1 VTAVLSIIAAFAVL
15 MLPGALMG
23 AALGLRGWVLVG
35 SSPAVTV
42 GATGVLVAWY
52 GLVGI
57 TWSAATAGIGLVVLV
72 LVAAAVTR
80 PWRRTAPLSP
90 VRYRLSHHVAI
101 GGALALTASL
111 GAVVVHRGTIGLT
124 GIPQYWDAMFHA
136 NVVRFIAA
144 TGEADSS
151 ALAAIAQPANTEY
164 YYPHTYHTLGA
175 LLFDAGMQ
183 PAQVVLNSISAC
195 FPAVFALSLVALL
208 RVVLPRP
215 VTVFAGAL
223 LAGTFASFPY
233 DLIDFGPL
241 LPLALGIAVAP
252 AACAL
257 CVLLVRRP
265 SIGIGAALV
274 VTAVGLLTTHPA
286 AAAGAALMMAFLLV
300 AGAPEDRPWG
310 HRRALVAL
318 AAAGGGA
325 LLVAFPSLRGVT
337 GAAGSAT
344 AVDWP
349 ASATP
354 GSAAGQL
361 LFFNQDSASPQLLL
375 AVLAAV
381 GAAVALRS
389 AAVRPFLLAAGVFLA
404 LFVLAAAYDTPLSA
418 RLTAIW
424 WNDRWRLAAQFVVPA
439 AVLAAVG
446 LTWAKDRVMSGVDRL
461 TARAGPRWR
470 VPPRLA
476 GITAPVVVAALV
488 VLVAF
493 GTHGGYR
500 DHNANRVAVPYTDG
514 PTVSAGEQAAYEE
527 LARLWDGGAVLNDPA
542 DGSPWA
548 YALEGLPLVF
558 KAPLTA
564 PSDPEDFGPDRYT
577 LLERFA
583 EDFDDREVQA
593 AVASLDVRWVLVGEG
608 FASPNASRAPGLEDL
623 QRVDGL
629 ELVWS
634 NDVADIY
641 RVERSV
647 S

>member
-1 VTAVLSIIAAFAVL
+1 MTAVLSIIAAFAIL
-15 MLPGALMG
+15 TLPGALVG
-23 AALGLRGWVLVG
+23 AALGLRGWLLAG
-35 SSPAVTV
+35 SAPALTV

-52 GLVGI
+52 GLVGLD
-57 TWSAATAGIGLVVLV
+57 WSAASAVVGVVLLAV
-72 LVAAAVTR
+72 VAAAVVR
-80 PWRRTAPLSP
+80 PWRRSVPVTPL
-90 VRYRLSHHVAI
+90 RYRLRHHAAI
-101 GGALALTASL
+101 AGALAVTASL
-111 GAVVVHRGTIGLT
+111 GAFVVHRGTGGLT
-124 GIPQYWDAMFHA
+124 GVPQYWDAMFHA
-136 NVVRFIAA
+136 NAVRYIAT
-144 TGEADSS
+144 TGAADSS

-183 PAQVVLNSISAC
+183 PAQVVLNSLSAC
-195 FPAVFALSLVALL
+195 FPAIFALSLVALL

-265 SIGIGAALV
+265 TIGIGAALV

-300 AGAPEDRPWG
+300 VGDPADRPWRD
-310 HRRALVAL
+310 RRALVAL
-318 AAAGGGA
+318 VVAGVGA
-325 LLVAFPSLRGVT
+325 LLVAFPSLQGVT

-375 AVLAAV
+375 AVLAVLGAV
-381 GAAVALRS
+381 VALRS
-389 AAVRPFLLAAGVFLA
+389 AAVRPFLLAAGLFLA
-404 LFVLAAAYDTPLSA
+404 LFVLAAAYDTPLSS

-446 LTWAKDRVMSGVDRL
+446 FTWAKDRVMSGVERL
-461 TARAGPRWR
+461 SAGRSRWTLPPSLLARTG
-470 VPPRLA
+470 
-476 GITAPVVVAALV
+476 PVVVAVLV
-488 VLVAF
+488 VLLAV
-493 GTHGGYR
+493 GTHWGYR
-500 DHNANRVAVPYTDG
+500 DHNTARVAVPYTDG
-514 PTVSAGEQAAYEE
+514 PTVSTGERAAYEE

-583 EDFDDREVQA
+583 EDFDDAEVQA
-593 AVASLDVRWVLVGEG
+593 AVESLDVRWVVVGEG

-623 QRVDGL
+623 QDVDGL

-647 S
+647 R